1 MTGDFQKHRRSVSSS
16 EPGWEGGEG
25 PCQRQCEKQGTEPGQ
40 SGNTRPPV
48 TVKWAFQG
56 KFSLYSTYPCFKKII
71 KSQAKMGCV
80 LILR

>member
-48 TVKWAFQG
+48 TVKWAF
-56 KFSLYSTYPCFKKII
+56 
-71 KSQAKMGCV
+71 
-80 LILR
+80 